1 MSDAP
6 TIPLSTQHTSTRLSV
21 AAFLRRDWK
30 IARSYRFQFVLD
42 LCVVPLSLALFYF
55 LSRLV
60 DPGRLP
66 DDVDLSQGYFSY
78 AAVGLVVL
86 RMLQTAL
93 TSLATKL
100 ATEQTTGTFET
111 LLASPVSSPMVVLGS
126 TAFELLRALVAG
138 TTTLAVA
145 GLFGLRIDLGV
156 GSIVGLVVGLP
167 ALVVTFAAV
176 GVVLGAFA
184 VVVKQITAL
193 LGLATATLGLMAGAY
208 FPIELLPGPLQAL
221 ANVLPFTW
229 GVDVLR
235 AALLRGELAA
245 DRLALLV
252 GFAVASLP
260 LALWLFGL
268 AVNHARRR
276 GTLSQ
281 F

>member
-1 MSDAP
+1 MVPIAADRYS
-6 TIPLSTQHTSTRLSV
+6 LRVSV

-60 DPGRLP
+60 DPARLP

-78 AAVGLVVL
+78 VAVGLIVL

-93 TSLATKL
+93 TSFATKL

-111 LLASPVSSPMVVLGS
+111 LLAAPVSSPMVVLGS
-126 TAFELLRALVAG
+126 TAFEILRALVAG
-138 TTTLAVA
+138 IITLAVA

-167 ALVVTFAAV
+167 ALVITFAAV

-193 LGLATATLGLMAGAY
+193 LGLATAALGLLAGAY
-208 FPIELLPGPLQAL
+208 FPIELLPGPLRAV

-245 DRLALLV
+245 DRLALLSA
-252 GFAVASLP
+252 FAVLSLP
-260 LALWLFGL
+260 VALWLFGR
-268 AVNHARRR
+268 AVDHARRR